1 VNRAASNSTTVQDY
15 EVQVLGSRETR
26 ITRIGFRE
34 TSRRSEAWE
43 ARQASHDR
51 EPGSDRSPVPCD
63 ISSTSLVAP
72 TWWVTSYWQQEVAG
86 TLEVSR
92 SPRGTRL

>member
-26 ITRIGFRE
+26 ITRIGFWE

-43 ARQASHDR
+43 AR
-51 EPGSDRSPVPCD
+51 
-63 ISSTSLVAP
+63 
-72 TWWVTSYWQQEVAG
+72 
-86 TLEVSR
+86 
-92 SPRGTRL
+92 

>member
-34 TSRRSEAWE
+34 TSRRSEAWA
-43 ARQASHDR
+43 ARQVDPNDW
-51 EPGSDRSPVPCD
+51 EPGSDRTPVPCD

-72 TWWVTSYWQQEVAG
+72 TRWVTSYWQLGGRRHA
-86 TLEVSR
+86 R
-92 SPRGTRL
+92 SF

>member
-1 VNRAASNSTTVQDY
+1 
-15 EVQVLGSRETR
+15 VQVLGSRETR

-43 ARQASHDR
+43 ARQAPNDR
-51 EPGSDRSPVPCD
+51 KPGFDRMPVPCD

-72 TWWVTSYWQQEVAG
+72 TRWVTSYWQREVAG

-92 SPRGTRL
+92 SPRGTRLQR